1 MRYIDGEGLL
11 NEDAVG
17 RVVPMYLTD
26 DLRVIEAPCLWAMDV
41 AQRRSRSDETL
52 RVYTQALSRYL
63 QWLDDNGHGA
73 ERWQFATGQHMDAF
87 ETYLRTSSGSAKSPP
102 SDASIDYIKARVEEF
117 YVWARAHGYIHK
129 VALTAQFVT
138 HAQEDGHLRGA
149 IYHTS
154 RKRDYPA
161 RHNDRRDQ
169 PTSQIANELMREIA
183 KFIDDKTFAFA
194 CRVLRD
200 DDPVYFWIA
209 LVLRFT
215 ALRPG
220 IDLPQLPFRGEGP
233 NAHLHPLEP
242 QEIEALWV
250 WDNEEKGEGH
260 YRKIPFTF
268 ISKGGKV
275 RTIGFPTE
283 LWVLLCKD
291 WMPQRNRRARRYK
304 EKHGDYPS
312 NGILF
317 LSEDGDLVT
326 YRMLYDHFGR
336 VADHPDFPS
345 DRLPDFYPY
354 MLRHAWATSL
364 VYAYQKEHNWVG
376 QFYDNAALEIV
387 LKEYL
392 GHENIKTTY
401 AHYVHIVSLMT
412 TGGDLIHDLLRSSDE
427 RLHGLVAHLGLTLP
441 APKGVERPRPAVAHL
456 IA

>member
-1 MRYIDGEGLL
+1 MRYITGEGLRD
-11 NEDAVG
+11 EVAVK
-17 RVVPMYLTD
+17 RAVPMYLTD
-26 DLRVIEAPCLWAMDV
+26 DLHIIEVPCLWAMHV
-41 AQRRSRSDETL
+41 AQRRSRSNETL

-63 QWLDDNGHGA
+63 QWLDESGHGA
-73 ERWQFATGQHMDAF
+73 ERWQFVTGEHMDAF
-87 ETYLRTSSGSAKSPP
+87 ETYLRTPSNSTQSLLPNSTQSLP
-102 SDASIDYIKARVEEF
+102 SDESVDYIKARVEEF
-117 YVWARAHGYIHK
+117 YVWARAHGHAHTL
-129 VALTAQFVT
+129 ALSAQSVT
-138 HAQEDGHLRGA
+138 HKQENGNLRGA
-149 IYHTS
+149 IYHAG

-169 PTSQIANELMREIA
+169 PADQVANQLMRELA
-183 KFIDDKTFAFA
+183 KFIDDKTFVFA
-194 CRVLRD
+194 CRVLHE
-200 DDPVYFWIA
+200 DDPVYFWMS

-312 NGILF
+312 NSILF

-345 DRLPDFYPY
+345 DRFPDFYPY

-364 VYAYQKEHNWVG
+364 VYAYQKKQNWVG
-376 QFYDNAALEIV
+376 QPYHNAALEIV

-392 GHENIKTTY
+392 GHEDIETTY
-401 AHYVHIVSLMT
+401 AYYVHIVALMT
-412 TGGDLIHDLLRSSDE
+412 TGGDLVHDLLRGANEDLRS
-427 RLHGLVAHLGLTLP
+427 LVAHLGFTIP
-441 APKGVERPRPAVAHL
+441 APKPEE
-456 IA
+456 